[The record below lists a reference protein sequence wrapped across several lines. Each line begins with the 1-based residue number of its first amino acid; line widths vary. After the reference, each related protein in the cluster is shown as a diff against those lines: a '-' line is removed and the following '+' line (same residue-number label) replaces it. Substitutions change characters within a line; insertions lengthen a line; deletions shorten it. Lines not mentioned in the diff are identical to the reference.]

1 MVRQVLAHECHEY
14 LVENTATG
22 QEIMWRVVR
31 DRGVITHTKRW
42 GRGGCSGN
50 EEEGKELQRYRRVRE
65 RRGRK
70 EMVFQEV
77 GIKKVGGRL
86 VGL

>member
-1 MVRQVLAHECHEY
+1 MLAQECHEC

-22 QEIMWRVVR
+22 QEIMRQVVR
-31 DRGVITHTKRW
+31 DRGVTTHTKRR
-42 GRGGCSGN
+42 GRDGCSGN